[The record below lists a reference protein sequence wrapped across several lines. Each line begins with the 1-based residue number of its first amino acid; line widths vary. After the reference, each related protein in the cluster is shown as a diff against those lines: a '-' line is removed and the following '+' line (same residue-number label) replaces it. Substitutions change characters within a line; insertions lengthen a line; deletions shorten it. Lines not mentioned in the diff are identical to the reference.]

1 MEKILVANSLSNKG
15 EKIVRFLRNLDFLV
29 VGVDKWEEK
38 EKNGA
43 SSFFRVNLK
52 HPDSVKLVYTLTQP
66 TTIVYPW
73 IPIQDGLLYPDYSSI
88 EFFNLVTIGVK
99 RGVKKVILCLD
110 INLTAETSV
119 EMQQLLLHSMIYDFA
134 AKLGIEFLVVTSN
147 DNLLKSIKRFLKG
160 GKNESDDKS
169 RSS

>member
-1 MEKILVANSLSNKG
+1 M
-15 EKIVRFLRNLDFLV
+15 
-29 VGVDKWEEK
+29 
-38 EKNGA
+38 
-43 SSFFRVNLK
+43 
-52 HPDSVKLVYTLTQP
+52 
-66 TTIVYPW
+66 
-73 IPIQDGLLYPDYSSI
+73 
-88 EFFNLVTIGVK
+88 K